1 MSEVI
6 RVHRPEEFR
15 EKYDAGYTET
25 IRDIEMFYR
34 MNETKRIE
42 LLEGCPYVELSG
54 SLQDDL
60 RKEQES
66 KPFVSIYN
74 KPVRKYYNELEVFE
88 YLVRTDALACS
99 INEGPD
105 LDREHILKYSSELLS
120 LLGIAEP
127 IKDMYL
133 KDRYDYLEVVGSR
146 EYAVVYSENMN
157 VPHPVY
163 SAKDLYDGPKH
174 RNEALRG
181 LKRDS
186 DYLKFYVG
194 GSSLYCT
201 GPMKA
206 IPIIEATTV

>member
-1 MSEVI
+1 MI
-6 RVHRPEEFR
+6 RVHTPEEFR

-25 IRDIEMFYR
+25 IGDIQTFYH
-34 MNETKRIE
+34 MNKTKRIE

-54 SLQDDL
+54 SLYDDL
-60 RKEQES
+60 KKEQDRKS
-66 KPFVSIYN
+66 FVSIYN

-88 YLVRTDALACS
+88 YLVKTDALACS
-99 INEGPD
+99 INEGPY
-105 LDREHILKYSSELLS
+105 LYREHILKYSGELLS

-133 KDRYDYLEVVGSR
+133 KDRYDYLGVVGSR
-146 EYAVVYSENMN
+146 GYAVVYSENMN

-174 RNEALRG
+174 RNEALRD

-201 GPMKA
+201 TSKEV
-206 IPIIEATTV
+206 IEYISKG